1 VRLVLAD
8 HHCVVQGR
16 SFAGFPLLINDDG
29 TAVEPAQTFL
39 WDVLTTTGRVQSPL
53 TWTKYGRDLY
63 DFFAFISANG
73 LDWRAPPALSMPSVV
88 DWYRDWSKGELGLDS
103 NTVNSRLRL
112 IVRFYQWALG
122 HGHIEALPFRYLC
135 VSTSRAP
142 GLLAHV
148 DISEGQA
155 VTPSALLPQKRASI
169 KFLTAEQVA
178 VCMRALNNE
187 THKLMFELMVRSGLR
202 QVECRTFPL
211 KYVFNPSRRRDLTPG
226 RMIRISLSPTDM
238 KLKYDKPRDIDVPYR
253 LMDDL
258 WWYAARHRQK
268 RERVLNA
275 SHRQSSLFLTESGQ
289 QYGDTSFTDIFAA
302 LERRVGFRVR
312 PHMLRH
318 TFGTYTLM
326 RLRKMGFAGE
336 PLLYV
341 RDRMG
346 HSSVT
351 TTSRYLHLI
360 NQLDAQLVLQHE
372 EELDALFS
380 GQVA

>member
-1 VRLVLAD
+1 MRLILAD
-8 HHCVVQGR
+8 DHCVVQR
-16 SFAGFPLLINDDG
+16 RPFAGFPLLVNDDG

-39 WDVLTTTGRVQSPL
+39 WDVLTTTGRVQSRL
-53 TWTKYGRDLY
+53 TWAKYGRDLY
-63 DFFAFISANG
+63 DFFSFISANG
-73 LDWRAPPALSMPSVV
+73 LDWRAPPAPGMPSVV

-103 NTVNSRLRL
+103 STVNCRLRL

-122 HGHIEALPFRYLC
+122 HGHIEALPFRYMC

-142 GLLAHV
+142 GILAHV
-148 DISEGQA
+148 DISQGEA
-155 VTPSALLPQKRASI
+155 LMPSALLPQKRASI
-169 KFLTAEQVA
+169 KYLTAEQVA
-178 VCMRALNNE
+178 ICMRAINNE
-187 THKLMFELMVRSGLR
+187 THKLMFELMVRTGLR

-211 KYVFNPSRRRDLTPG
+211 KYVFNPSRRRDLTPD

-258 WWYAARHRQK
+258 WWYAARHRQN
-268 RERVLNA
+268 RERACDDSN
-275 SHRQSSLFLTESGQ
+275 RQVSLFLTESGG

-326 RLRKMGFAGE
+326 RLRKMGFAGD

-351 TTSRYLHLI
+351 TTSVYLHLI

-380 GQVA
+380 EQVA

>member
-1 VRLVLAD
+1 
-8 HHCVVQGR
+8 
-16 SFAGFPLLINDDG
+16 
-29 TAVEPAQTFL
+29 
-39 WDVLTTTGRVQSPL
+39 
-53 TWTKYGRDLY
+53 
-63 DFFAFISANG
+63 
-73 LDWRAPPALSMPSVV
+73 
-88 DWYRDWSKGELGLDS
+88 
-103 NTVNSRLRL
+103 
-112 IVRFYQWALG
+112 
-122 HGHIEALPFRYLC
+122 
-135 VSTSRAP
+135 
-142 GLLAHV
+142 
-148 DISEGQA
+148 
-155 VTPSALLPQKRASI
+155 
-169 KFLTAEQVA
+169 
-178 VCMRALNNE
+178 
-187 THKLMFELMVRSGLR
+187 MVRSGLR
-202 QVECRTFPL
+202 QIECRTFPL

-238 KLKYDKPRDIDVPYR
+238 KLKYDKPRDIDVPYG

-268 RERVLNA
+268 RECVLNA

-351 TTSRYLHLI
+351 TTSVYLHLI

-380 GQVA
+380 GQAA